1 MYLQSKLNSGF
12 AILFSFFI
20 FFHITNASTNE
31 KDYFLTLKNNKV
43 NVRQGPSFDYP
54 IKFIIKKKY
63 LPVKIIDSYDN
74 FKKVIDINNNSGWI
88 HVSQLFKKKSAIN
101 IKNNSL
107 ILSQPKI
114 YSKPIAKLEKGRLVL
129 IKKCKEIWCKVNADN
144 FLGWIKKENLWGKI
158 R

>member
-1 MYLQSKLNSGF
+1 MYLQSKLNSGI
-12 AILFSFFI
+12 ILLFLFLI
-20 FFHITNASTNE
+20 FFYITNSLANE
-31 KDYFLTLKNNKV
+31 KNYFLTLRYNEA
-43 NVRQGPSFDYP
+43 NVRQGPSVDHP

-74 FKKVIDINNNSGWI
+74 FKKIIDINNNSGWI
-88 HVSQLFKKKSAIN
+88 HRTQLFKKKSAIN

-129 IKKCKEIWCKVNADN
+129 IKKCKPQWCKIETGDYK
-144 FLGWIKKENLWGKI
+144 GWIIKKNLWGRI
-158 R
+158 